1 VVGRVLVD
9 RFELLIEAARGGMG
23 SVWRGRDLKT
33 GQMVAIKVL
42 SLDSPSDQVRFEREA
57 SVLAGLH
64 HPNIV
69 RYVSHG
75 ASPDGVRFLVQE
87 WVDGITLSTQLSTIG
102 ATADDAVKVAI
113 GVADALAAAH
123 AHGIVHRDVKP
134 ANIIL
139 DAGDP
144 DRVKL
149 VDFGIARM
157 EADAGVLT
165 RAGVLVGTPS
175 YMAPEQARGSV
186 SITPAADVWALG
198 CVLYEAMSGRKA
210 FAGRTPEAI
219 RAKALLHEPERLEA
233 LCPELSLEVA
243 DYIHTLLRKRVVD
256 RPASG
261 AEVAATLRRLL
272 PAIARGPI
280 RRTGQPE
287 QRKTE
292 ILAKKGSGSQP
303 GAKCFVLVSVPPAE
317 KGATPRA
324 PVKIDDIA
332 GRHNM
337 TVHPLDDGSVL
348 LEAAALGDIGAVSS
362 AYAAM
367 ELQAEI
373 FDGAV
378 SVFGQ
383 AFEEGFDAAVDRGAQ
398 SLADVTMASLFAEA
412 VGAEPIIPIDDVIAE
427 LLSNEALTLVNT
439 EVGRAIR
446 IPRAETA

>member
-1 VVGRVLVD
+1 MGKVLAE
-9 RFELLIEAARGGMG
+9 RFELLVEAARGGMG

-42 SLDSPSDQVRFEREA
+42 TLDTTSDQARFEREA
-57 SVLAGLH
+57 SVLAGLQ

-69 RYVSHG
+69 RYVTHG
-75 ASPDGVRFLVQE
+75 ASEGVRFLVQE

-123 AHGIVHRDVKP
+123 THGVVHRDVKP

-175 YMAPEQARGSV
+175 YMAPEQARGSL

-198 CVLYEAMSGRKA
+198 CVLYEAISGRKA

-219 RAKALLHEPERLEA
+219 RAKALLHEPERLEV
-233 LCPELSLEVA
+233 LCPELSIEVA
-243 DYIHTLLRKRVVD
+243 DYVHTLLRKRVID

-261 AEVAATLRRLL
+261 SEVAIALRRLL
-272 PAIARGPI
+272 PRIERGPI

-292 ILAKKGSGSQP
+292 ILAKKSNTPQA
-303 GAKCFVLVSVPPAE
+303 AKCFVLVSVPPVE
-317 KGATPRA
+317 KGAAPRP
-324 PVKIDDIA
+324 PVKVDEIA
-332 GRHNM
+332 NRHNM
-337 TVHPLDDGSVL
+337 TIHPLDDGSVL
-348 LEAAALGDIGAVSS
+348 LEAAALGDVGAVSS

-367 ELQAEI
+367 ELQAEV

-383 AFEEGFDAAVDRGAQ
+383 AYDEGFDAAVDRGAQ

-412 VGAEPIIPIDDVIAE
+412 VGAEPIIPVDDVIAE
-427 LLSNEALTLVNT
+427 LIANEALTLVNT

-446 IPRAETA
+446 LPRAETA

>member
-1 VVGRVLVD
+1 MGKVLVD
-9 RFELLIEAARGGMG
+9 RFELLIEAAKGGMG

-42 SLDSPSDQVRFEREA
+42 TLDSPSDQVRFEREA
-57 SVLAGLH
+57 AVLAGLQ

-69 RYVSHG
+69 RYVAHG
-75 ASPDGVRFLVQE
+75 ASPDGVRFLIQE

-123 AHGIVHRDVKP
+123 HHGVVHRDVKP

-198 CVLYEAMSGRKA
+198 CVLYEAISGRKA

-219 RAKALLHEPERLEA
+219 RAKALLHEPERLDA
-233 LCPELSLEVA
+233 LCPELPEAVA
-243 DYIHTLLRKRVVD
+243 DYVHTLLRKRVSD
-256 RPASG
+256 RPATG
-261 AEVAATLRRLL
+261 AEVAIALRRLL
-272 PAIARGPI
+272 PTIARGPI
-280 RRTGQPE
+280 RRTGQAE

-292 ILAKKGSGSQP
+292 IVAKKAVTPQP
-303 GAKCFVLVSVPPAE
+303 AKCFVLVSVPPAE
-317 KGATPRA
+317 KGAAPRA
-324 PVKIDDIA
+324 PVKVDDIA
-332 GRHNM
+332 SRHQM
-337 TVHPLDDGSVL
+337 TVHPLDDGSLL
-348 LEAAALGDIGAVSS
+348 LEAQARGDVGAVSS

-367 ELQAEI
+367 ELQAEV

-383 AFEEGFDAAVDRGAQ
+383 AYQESFDEAVDRGAQ

-412 VGAEPIIPIDDVIAE
+412 VGAEPLIPIDNVIAE
-427 LLSNEALTLVNT
+427 LIANEALTLVT
-439 EVGRAIR
+439 TDIGPAIR
-446 IPRAETA
+446 LPRAETA